1 MDGRIAMD
9 RERPMKPDVNEPAVN
24 ERSVLR
30 PAVLLVEDDPT
41 SAAFMAAALEALP
54 LALETA
60 GSCAAA
66 LAAAAASGHALWLV
80 DAHLPD
86 GDGPALLA
94 QLRALRPGVPA
105 LAHTAAREPALHR
118 ALLAAGFVEVL
129 VKPLAASAL
138 REAVARRLAA
148 VPDTATARTCGVR
161 DEGLPGPR
169 LPPWDDAVAL
179 AALNGERMHVE
190 TLRGLFIAELPTAR
204 AAVVAAAEA
213 GDHPALAAALHR
225 LAASCGFVGAVELSA
240 AVAGLRAQPDSAEA
254 LARFELAI
262 ARLHHAA

>member
-1 MDGRIAMD
+1 MD
-9 RERPMKPDVNEPAVN
+9 RERPMKP
-24 ERSVLR
+24 SVME

-60 GSCAAA
+60 ASCAAA
-66 LAAAAASGHALWLV
+66 RSAAMARGHALWLV

-86 GDGPALLA
+86 GDGPALLLEL
-94 QLRALRPGVPA
+94 QALRPGVPA
-105 LAHTAAREPALHR
+105 LAHTASREPSLHR
-118 ALLAAGFVEVL
+118 ALLAAGFTEVL

-138 REAVARRLAA
+138 CAAVARQLAA
-148 VPDTATARTCGVR
+148 APVTAAAQHRGVR
-161 DEGLPGPR
+161 DAGIPGPR
-169 LPPWDDAVAL
+169 LPLWDDGVAL

-204 AAVVAAAEA
+204 TAVVAAAEA
-213 GDHPALAAALHR
+213 GNHTALAAALHR

-254 LARFELAI
+254 LVRFEQAI